1 LVKDQQ
7 REYFLPHRGMNMKPR
22 GVKKIFQD
30 EQGRF
35 IALCKD
41 GTLWIAVLIDGLGRT
56 RWSRVD
62 DIPKQD
68 YEGAM

>member
-1 LVKDQQ
+1 
-7 REYFLPHRGMNMKPR
+7 MKPR

>member
-1 LVKDQQ
+1 
-7 REYFLPHRGMNMKPR
+7 MIMKPR

-35 IALCKD
+35 VALCKD
-41 GTLWIAVLIDGLGRT
+41 GTLWISMSIDALGNAHWKRI
-56 RWSRVD
+56 D